1 LSSDIIQVLQEPIN
15 SVKSALILTG
25 AGGGAT
31 GVTAAGNDGGF
42 LSRVYSLGIDHIF
55 AGWDSQDT
63 LTILGFM
70 ITCYGLHLTRQGLR
84 LRRQE
89 LRLKF
94 KEFKDG

>member
-1 LSSDIIQVLQEPIN
+1 MH
-15 SVKSALILTG
+15 SVKTAVLSTG
-25 AGGGAT
+25 AGGGITA
-31 GVTAAGNDGGF
+31 TAAAGSDGGF
-42 LSRVYSLGIDHIF
+42 LVRVYSLGIDHIF

-70 ITCYGLHLTRQGLR
+70 ITCYGLHLTRQTLK

-94 KEFKDG
+94 KEFNDG